1 MVRLV
6 LAGRRRDRLP
16 SWLLPR
22 WIRWLGLE
30 DQVQLRPPESDPRV
44 LYHAADALVL
54 PSFAEGMPN
63 VAIEA
68 QLCGLPVVLTRQ
80 ANRDNIVSHGQTG
93 LQVPTGDR
101 RALAA
106 ALGQVSGMS
115 AEARQ
120 RMGALGRQRAHERFC
135 LAPGIAPFEA
145 LYQAA
150 VESRRPG

>member
-101 RALAA
+101 RALARHA
-106 ALGQVSGMS
+106 TGIPT
-115 AEARQ
+115 
-120 RMGALGRQRAHERFC
+120 
-135 LAPGIAPFEA
+135 PG
-145 LYQAA
+145 L
-150 VESRRPG
+150 